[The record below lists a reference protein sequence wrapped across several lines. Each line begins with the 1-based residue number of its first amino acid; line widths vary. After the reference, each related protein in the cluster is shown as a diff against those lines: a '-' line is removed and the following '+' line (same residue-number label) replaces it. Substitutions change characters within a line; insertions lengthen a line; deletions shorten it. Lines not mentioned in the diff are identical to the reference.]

1 MRVMKEFEVK
11 KILWFFFQ
19 PCSTTWMKVLRKK
32 SEGSQGKKIR
42 KLSGMAKTLGKWY
55 FSLFADLSLV
65 DVSQKSS
72 LENRSRI
79 T

>member
-32 SEGSQGKKIR
+32 SEGSQGKENQKI
-42 KLSGMAKTLGKWY
+42 KWNGKNLGKVVFFY
-55 FSLFADLSLV
+55 V
-65 DVSQKSS
+65 CRPISS
-72 LENRSRI
+72 RCFTEKQFGKQV
-79 T
+79 